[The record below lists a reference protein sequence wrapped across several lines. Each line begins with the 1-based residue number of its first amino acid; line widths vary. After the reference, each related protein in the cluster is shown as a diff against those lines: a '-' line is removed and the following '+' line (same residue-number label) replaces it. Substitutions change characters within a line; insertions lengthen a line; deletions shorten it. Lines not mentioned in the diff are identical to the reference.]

1 MRKNIFNLLMII
13 LCCVSLVKGQSKDT
27 ICIKQSDYKTFLKI
41 EVDYNYL
48 YKADSASQQQL
59 KKFRYTLDTLNKSYN
74 IKVGEFDQCLSE
86 KYKADS
92 KVLEQKKTIIRKN
105 KKLAISYGMI
115 GGWVTY
121 QGVKLYLKLKPNL

>member
-1 MRKNIFNLLMII
+1 MKKNILNLLTII
-13 LCCVSLVKGQSKDT
+13 LCCVNLVKGQSRDT
-27 ICIKQSDYKTFLKI
+27 ICIKQSDYKTLLKI

-74 IKVGEFDQCLSE
+74 IKVGEVSQCLDE
-86 KYKADS
+86 KYKAES
-92 KVLEQKKTIIRKN
+92 KLLEQKETIIRKN
-105 KKLAISYGMI
+105 KKLGVSYGII